1 MTNKVVYT
9 YKKFNPSD
17 NFWQFTHR

>member
-9 YKKFNPSD
+9 SKIK
-17 NFWQFTHR
+17 